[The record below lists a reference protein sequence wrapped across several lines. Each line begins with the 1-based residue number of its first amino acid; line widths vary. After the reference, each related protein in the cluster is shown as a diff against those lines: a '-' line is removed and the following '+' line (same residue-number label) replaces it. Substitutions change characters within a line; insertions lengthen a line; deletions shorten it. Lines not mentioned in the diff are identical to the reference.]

1 MAYFDD
7 RPGSFVFCRDFV
19 SCEQDWEICIYQ
31 KNNKRQK
38 RIQHTDRTSD
48 CCSLYRSSIVC
59 ILHLIVFW
67 MVSEAIFALITK
79 IRKKTFAKYYAGI
92 VAIVFTVCYLAAGW
106 YQAHHVWEKKYEIQT
121 DKEVRNLKV
130 AVFSDSHTG
139 TTFHGEG
146 FAEHMKTI
154 EAQNPDVVLI
164 VGDFVDDDTTKEDRT
179 SLRIMQE
186 AVRRWKN

>member
-1 MAYFDD
+1 MNMWLILMIVLAVLSFAGILYLANRIGKFAFIRKITKGKKGFSTLTGLLIAVVYTAVIWMAW
-7 RPGSFVFCRDFV
+7 GSM
-19 SCEQDWEICIYQ
+19 
-31 KNNKRQK
+31 NA
-38 RIQHTDRTSD
+38 
-48 CCSLYRSSIVC
+48 IVC

-79 IRKKTFAKYYAGI
+79 IRKRH
-92 VAIVFTVCYLAAGW
+92 L
-106 YQAHHVWEKKYEIQT
+106 Q
-121 DKEVRNLKV
+121 KV

>member
-38 RIQHTDRTSD
+38 GFSTLTGLLIAVVYTAVIWMAWGSMNA
-48 CCSLYRSSIVC
+48 IVC

-92 VAIVFTVCYLAAGW
+92 VAIVFTVCYLAAG
-106 YQAHHVWEKKYEIQT
+106 
-121 DKEVRNLKV
+121 
-130 AVFSDSHTG
+130 
-139 TTFHGEG
+139 
-146 FAEHMKTI
+146 
-154 EAQNPDVVLI
+154 
-164 VGDFVDDDTTKEDRT
+164 
-179 SLRIMQE
+179 
-186 AVRRWKN
+186 

>member
-48 CCSLYRSSIVC
+48 CCSLYRSYLDGMGAIVC

-79 IRKKTFAKYYAGI
+79 IRKKTFAKGGSFFR
-92 VAIVFTVCYLAAGW
+92 FTYRNDISWRRFCGT
-106 YQAHHVWEKKYEIQT
+106 YE
-121 DKEVRNLKV
+121 DY
-130 AVFSDSHTG
+130 
-139 TTFHGEG
+139 
-146 FAEHMKTI
+146 
-154 EAQNPDVVLI
+154 
-164 VGDFVDDDTTKEDRT
+164 
-179 SLRIMQE
+179 
-186 AVRRWKN
+186 